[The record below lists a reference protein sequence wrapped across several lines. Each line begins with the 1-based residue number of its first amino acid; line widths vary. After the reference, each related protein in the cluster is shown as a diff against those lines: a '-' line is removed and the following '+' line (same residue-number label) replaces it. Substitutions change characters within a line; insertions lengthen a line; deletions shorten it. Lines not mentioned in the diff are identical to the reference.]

1 MYIGPDSQN
10 PNLHLYQTSSGVIKS
25 ALPPHEF
32 RGGEGGV
39 IDERQMTALP
49 ASELPPVPASVG
61 GAPQWIQRGVADP
74 QAAGE
79 FLPSGLTPDELSA
92 MEERMAASGGG
103 APQAQGVQDWSAHHA
118 QQLDPQGMEFQ
129 QQLAGI
135 GQVVRG
141 EQAPGTLETTTPT
154 DRPPAPETEEPPP
167 TVTPSARM
175 ASIRGEL
182 AEIDKLRKKAVK
194 GQRESLDALTTD
206 YQTELNR
213 IKDESKITDA
223 RGRINRANAAL
234 GTVTNKLANFEIN
247 PQRAF
252 PNAFSKVAAV
262 ISVAMGAYAQ
272 GLSGGKLPNTALQII
287 NTAIDRDIDAQKME
301 YQKLKGLVD
310 EKRNVYAM
318 AMRMLGDERQAD
330 ALLRTAAHQAF
341 GTRFKTL
348 SQQMGIDNSKISQAY
363 QEAGLLQSENAA
375 RARLDVL
382 AAKTAQ
388 SASEPPKISKEAKA
402 SVAAARGMTENLEG
416 LAAKAEDVGPTWLA
430 LTWLTSKVPFWATDS
445 KKYVDASKQMVLRMV
460 NATSGKTMTK
470 YEHELFKSWTPWP
483 WETAQQKH
491 NKMHNLLTSSS
502 DAAVG
507 WLSTEPVETQEY
519 VLRSNASLRGIMD
532 PKLSHEERRRNVDLL
547 MGRISRGSEY
557 LNAPAYGTERTYG
570 K

>member
-1 MYIGPDSQN
+1 MAYEYIDQDPETGMYIYSDGAS
-10 PNLHLYQTSSGVIKS
+10 TISS
-25 ALPPHEF
+25 ATPPESM
-32 RGGEGGV
+32 G
-39 IDERQMTALP
+39 MTASAP
-49 ASELPPVPASVG
+49 APAPTPAPYVPP
-61 GAPQWIQRGVADP
+61 
-74 QAAGE
+74 
-79 FLPSGLTPDELSA
+79 TPDELAA
-92 MEERMAASGGG
+92 MERQFAASTGG

-141 EQAPGTLETTTPT
+141 EQPPGTLETTTPT

-175 ASIRGEL
+175 ASIRAKL
-182 AEIDKLRKKAVK
+182 AEIATLRKNAVK

-213 IKDESKITDA
+213 IKDESEITDA
-223 RGRINRANAAL
+223 RGRVDRANNAL
-234 GTVTNKLANFEIN
+234 GTITNKLASFEIN

-252 PNAFSKVAAV
+252 PNVFSKIAAV

-348 SQQMGIDNSKISQAY
+348 SQQMGIENSKISQAY
-363 QEAGLLQSENAA
+363 QEAGLLQRENAE
-375 RARLDVL
+375 RAKLDVL
-382 AAKTAQ
+382 AAKAVQ
-388 SASEPPKISKEAKA
+388 SALEKPKFSPKDEEAITMFAGSSMALKDLWQGSKNINAFV
-402 SVAAARGMTENLEG
+402 SGV
-416 LAAKAEDVGPTWLA
+416 
-430 LTWLTSKVPFWATDS
+430 SKIA
-445 KKYVDASKQMVLRMV
+445 
-460 NATSGKTMTK
+460 
-470 YEHELFKSWTPWP
+470 P
-483 WETAQQKH
+483 WETDADVFNRTSLHAILEAVHAMSGVAVRETEFERIGGTFPSATDLESVREARIISALEWAANKGAGRYRMWSDAQKAWVKKSTPELAAIYEQTDPVGRRMAI
-491 NKMHNLLTSSS
+491 NRLLTG
-502 DAAVG
+502 D
-507 WLSTEPVETQEY
+507 E
-519 VLRSNASLRGIMD
+519 NMD
-532 PKLSHEERRRNVDLL
+532 KSQWDLVNQYAIK
-547 MGRISRGSEY
+547 GR
-557 LNAPAYGTERTYG
+557 
-570 K
+570 

>member
-1 MYIGPDSQN
+1 MEWIGQDPQTGEHIYDTGTETIRTATPPAQMEATQPGWQSPPQRFPIRAFPRPHPTPEETPPVEKLSAEQSHLLKLQQDFGEEPLGLPTSIN
-10 PNLHLYQTSSGVIKS
+10 PTAEMLSYRPSTDLAQT
-25 ALPPHEF
+25 PT
-32 RGGEGGV
+32 GEG
-39 IDERQMTALP
+39 A
-49 ASELPPVPASVG
+49 
-61 GAPQWIQRGVADP
+61 
-74 QAAGE
+74 
-79 FLPSGLTPDELSA
+79 
-92 MEERMAASGGG
+92 
-103 APQAQGVQDWSAHHA
+103 
-118 QQLDPQGMEFQ
+118 
-129 QQLAGI
+129 
-135 GQVVRG
+135 
-141 EQAPGTLETTTPT
+141 PT
-154 DRPPAPETEEPPP
+154 DRPPAPEGPPP

-175 ASIRGEL
+175 ASIRAKL
-182 AEIDKLRKKAVK
+182 AEIDELRKKTVT
-194 GQRESLDALTTD
+194 GQRGSLDALTTD
-206 YQTELNR
+206 YQTELKR
-213 IKDESKITDA
+213 IKDESEITDA
-223 RGRINRANAAL
+223 RGRVDRANNAL
-234 GTVTNKLANFEIN
+234 GTITNKLASFEIN

-310 EKRNVYAM
+310 EKRNVYAA

-348 SQQMGIDNSKISQAY
+348 SQQMGIENSKISQAY
-363 QEAGLLQSENAA
+363 QEAGLLQRENAA
-375 RARLDVL
+375 RAQLDME
-382 AAKTAQ
+382 AAKLASTAM
-388 SASEPPKISKEAKA
+388 PKISKEAKA
-402 SVAAARGMTENLEG
+402 SVAAARGMAENLEG
-416 LAAKAEDVGPTWLA
+416 LAIKEEEVGTTWLG
-430 LTWLTSKVPFWATDS
+430 LTWLSSKVPFIATDA

-470 YEHELFKSWTPWP
+470 YEHKLFESWTPWP
-483 WETAQQKH
+483 WETQQQKH
-491 NKMHNLLTSSS
+491 DKMRNLLTSSS

-507 WLSTEPVETQEY
+507 WLSTEPRETQEY

-532 PKLSHEERRRNVDLL
+532 PQLSHGERRRNVDLL

>member
-1 MYIGPDSQN
+1 MYIGPDPQN
-10 PNLHLYQTSSGVIKS
+10 PNLYLYQTSSGVIKS

-74 QAAGE
+74 QAAGVL
-79 FLPSGLTPDELSA
+79 LPSGLTPDELSA
-92 MEERMAASGGG
+92 MEHQVTASAGG
-103 APQAQGVQDWSAHHA
+103 APQAQGVQDWSAQHA

-129 QQLAGI
+129 GQLAGI

-141 EQAPGTLETTTPT
+141 EQPPGTLETTTPT

-182 AEIDKLRKKAVK
+182 AEIAKLRKKAVK

-213 IKDESKITDA
+213 IKDESEITDA
-223 RGRINRANAAL
+223 RGRVDKARGAL
-234 GTVTNKLANFEIN
+234 GTITNKLASFEIN

-318 AMRMLGDERQAD
+318 AMRELGDETQAT

-348 SQQMGIDNSKISQAY
+348 SQQMGIENSKISQAY
-363 QEAGLLQSENAA
+363 QEAGLLQRENAA
-375 RARLDVL
+375 RANLDVL
-382 AAKTAQ
+382 AAKSAQ
-388 SASEPPKISKEAKA
+388 SALEKPKFSEADDKDLADFQSSAMSLKDLWAGSKDINAFASMFAKR
-402 SVAAARGMTENLEG
+402 V
-416 LAAKAEDVGPTWLA
+416 
-430 LTWLTSKVPFWATDS
+430 
-445 KKYVDASKQMVLRMV
+445 
-460 NATSGKTMTK
+460 
-470 YEHELFKSWTPWP
+470 P
-483 WETAQQKH
+483 WETDAKTFDRVSIQSI
-491 NKMHNLLTSSS
+491 L
-502 DAAVG
+502 AAVKA
-507 WLSTEPVETQEY
+507 LSGVAYREEEFKRIGGLFPSSTDIESTRKAKIVAAVEWAA
-519 VLRSNASLRGIMD
+519 NRG
-532 PKLSHEERRRNVDLL
+532 
-547 MGRISRGSEY
+547 MGRYNLWDDRQKAWVDKG
-557 LNAPAYGTERTYG
+557 LPALGAIYKTRDPAKRRQVIMTGLFGEVDKDVFAEVDQYKIRN
-570 K
+570 